1 MYLEREIRKTG
12 FLFLFLR
19 TICLTEK
26 DFFLIPVFMGGL
38 RLLPDVILSV
48 HFIFHRNSV
57 YLHTLADDFYNKIF
71 EKNMNIFLDT
81 GKYVL
86 LMKRVLVSPDRWKM
100 FFRQFPKEL
109 EKLGLQSLPIVIIIS
124 VFIGAIMT
132 IQTKLNTENPM
143 LPTYSTGLVTRDTLL
158 LEFSSTILCLIL
170 AGKIGS
176 NIASEIGTMR
186 ITEQIDA
193 LEIMGVNSANYLI
206 LPKITAFVF
215 MMPFLVIFSM
225 GIGLFGGYLVG
236 VFSDIITTADY
247 LVGIQYAFIPY
258 YVTYSLVKSLVFA
271 FIISSVAAY
280 YGYYAYGGALDVG
293 KASTNAVVNSSIL
306 ILFFNLLITNVMLN

>member
-1 MYLEREIRKTG
+1 MN
-12 FLFLFLR
+12 
-19 TICLTEK
+19 
-26 DFFLIPVFMGGL
+26 FFQDIG
-38 RLLPDVILSV
+38 R
-48 HFIFHRNSV
+48 
-57 YLHTLADDFYNKIF
+57 YT
-71 EKNMNIFLDT
+71 
-81 GKYVL
+81 L
-86 LMKRVLVSPDRWKM
+86 LMKRVLVKPDRWKM

-109 EKLGLQSLPIVIIIS
+109 EKLGLQSMPIVIIIS
-124 VFIGAIMT
+124 LFIGAIMT

-143 LPTYSTGLVTRDTLL
+143 LPAYSTGLVTRDTLL

-206 LPKITAFVF
+206 LPKILAFVV
-215 MMPFLVIFSM
+215 MIPFLVVFSM
-225 GIGLFGGYLVG
+225 GIGLVGGYLVG
-236 VFSDIITTADY
+236 VFTNVITTADY
-247 LVGIQYAFIPY
+247 LLGIQYAFIPY
-258 YVTYSLVKSLVFA
+258 YVTYSLIKSVAFA
-271 FIISSVAAY
+271 FIIASVAAF

-306 ILFFNLLITNVMLN
+306 ILFFNLLITNIMLN